1 MSKEITIQ
9 DAQWTV
15 PWLNSIK
22 KRLLDDHGV
31 SPTHIMIM
39 PLIGVEV
46 TEKATDE
53 EIENALKGLLDVK
66 DRNRAFMTLL
76 DRFIGQLI
84 VAYSNRHDVEWSEAI
99 SRLNLIEH
107 TGKAFKTLMKLP
119 RIVTNLPDEVFA
131 LTGLTTS
138 HFDAATSFGGP
149 KDDPEKMAHFYDKR
163 VEILQEAATDPNEFG
178 KAWVSEK
185 MRALQADLGVKP
197 SRKAGADMM
206 KHNFMI
212 TSLALVK
219 WNDDDYRA
227 FGIDRAELVDRWEE
241 YRAELVDKDV
251 LPENELDPLQMSLP
265 WRTSN
270 VIEIEEQPYEPQ
282 ECETAEQEDG
292 EVTEETE

>member
-1 MSKEITIQ
+1 MSQEITVKN
-9 DAQWTV
+9 AEWTA
-15 PWLNSIK
+15 PWIKSIAK
-22 KRLLDDHGV
+22 KLSDNNNV
-31 SPTHIMIM
+31 SPQHIMIL
-39 PLIGVEV
+39 PFFGVEV
-46 TEKATDE
+46 TEKATDL
-53 EIENALKGLLDVK
+53 EIEAALKGLLDVK
-66 DRNRAFMTLL
+66 DRNRTFMTLL

-84 VAYSNRHDVEWSEAI
+84 VAYANRHDVEWSEAI

-163 VEILQEAATDPNEFG
+163 VEILKEAASDPNEFG

-270 VIEIEEQPYEPQ
+270 VIEIQAYEP
-282 ECETAEQEDG
+282 ETCSEEVESEDG
-292 EVTEETE
+292 KETGETE

>member
-1 MSKEITIQ
+1 MSQE
-9 DAQWTV
+9 
-15 PWLNSIK
+15 LSIK
-22 KRLLDDHGV
+22 DAEWTAPWIKSITKKLSENNNV
-31 SPTHIMIM
+31 SPNHIMIL
-39 PLIGVEV
+39 PFFGVEV
-46 TEKATDE
+46 TEGATDL
-53 EIENALKGLLDVK
+53 EIEAALKGLLDVK
-66 DRNRAFMTLL
+66 DRNRTFMTLL

-84 VAYSNRHDVEWSEAI
+84 VAYSHRHDVEWSEAI

-131 LTGLTTS
+131 LSGLTTS

-149 KDDPEKMAHFYDKR
+149 KDDPEKMGHFYDKR
-163 VEILQEAATDPNEFG
+163 VEILKEAATDPNEFG

-206 KHNFMI
+206 KHNFMV
-212 TSLALVK
+212 TSLALIK
-219 WNDDDYRA
+219 WNDEDYRA

-270 VIEIEEQPYEPQ
+270 VIEVEFQQYEPQ
-282 ECETAEQEDG
+282 ECEAVEQENG